1 MSFWKQ
7 LFSGSSTHKSAD
19 YSSFVKKAT
28 QGSADCEIGISE
40 WLTLWDAFAT
50 ALVKS
55 EMAKGNDKV
64 VQLINKRLIGVC
76 PKCHILFPGQG
87 LAMLA
92 VMRDCK
98 VFIGAPPDAYRVF
111 NGRCRNESCSCRRML
126 IFWKHDEDR
135 GTMSRLAGMGIMVR
149 PKL

>member
-7 LFSGSSTHKSAD
+7 LFAGSSTPKSAD
-19 YSSFVKKAT
+19 YSSFAKKAT

-40 WLTLWDAFAT
+40 WLTLFDVFAT

-55 EMAKGNDKV
+55 EMANGNDKV
-64 VQLINKRLIGVC
+64 VQLINERLIGVC

-98 VFIGAPPDAYRVF
+98 VFTGAPPDAYRVLD
-111 NGRCRNESCSCRRML
+111 GRCRDESCSCRKML
-126 IFWKHDEDR
+126 IFWKPDEDR
-135 GTMSRLAGMGIMVR
+135 DAISRLAGMGIMVK
-149 PKL
+149 PKV